1 MPFGFREPGPET
13 PEHVAQVQPRLQ
25 AGQFP
30 VLVDGARSVAEAS
43 INIEYLQMNHPG
55 RVRLIPEDP
64 AAALE
69 VRFMDRCFDLYV
81 MDGMQIAVEAALGRA
96 AMTPEAGLALATQR
110 LERAYAWLDG
120 YLGTQTWAAGK
131 DDSMADCAASTAL
144 FYADWTYRIP
154 ERFAVVCAYRARR
167 LERPSYARAVNEAR
181 RFRHF
186 FPLGAPDR
194 D

>member
-13 PEHVAQVQPRLQ
+13 PEHVAQVQPRAQ

-64 AAALE
+64 AAAL
-69 VRFMDRCFDLYV
+69 
-81 MDGMQIAVEAALGRA
+81 G
-96 AMTPEAGLALATQR
+96 
-110 LERAYAWLDG
+110 RAYAWLDG

-167 LERPSYARAVNEAR
+167 LERPSYARAVDEAR

>member
-13 PEHVAQVQPRLQ
+13 PEHVAQVQPRAQ

-64 AAALE
+64 AAAL
-69 VRFMDRCFDLYV
+69 
-81 MDGMQIAVEAALGRA
+81 GRA

-120 YLGTQTWAAGK
+120 YHGTQTWAAGK

-167 LERPSYARAVNEAR
+167 LERPSYARAVDEAR

>member
-13 PEHVAQVQPRLQ
+13 PEHVGQVQPRLQ

-55 RVRLIPEDP
+55 RVRLI
-64 AAALE
+64 
-69 VRFMDRCFDLYV
+69 
-81 MDGMQIAVEAALGRA
+81 
-96 AMTPEAGLALATQR
+96 PEAGLALATQR

-167 LERPSYARAVNEAR
+167 LERPSYARAVDEAR

>member
-13 PEHVAQVQPRLQ
+13 PEHVGQVQPRAQ

-55 RVRLIPEDP
+55 RVRLIPE
-64 AAALE
+64 
-69 VRFMDRCFDLYV
+69 
-81 MDGMQIAVEAALGRA
+81 
-96 AMTPEAGLALATQR
+96 AGLALATQR

-131 DDSMADCAASTAL
+131 HDSMADCAASTAL

-154 ERFAVVCAYRARR
+154 ERFAVVCVYRARR
-167 LERPSYARAVNEAR
+167 LERPSYARAVDEAR